1 MAPVLERLAEANAK
15 KLRIVKVDANQ
26 NRAWAAEEKIHSVPT
41 IQFYRKGIKVK
52 EFSGAYPESVL
63 QEQINQLSGS
73 GNVKKDK
80 DGNSV
85 VPAIQ
90 PMPKEWLPPGVKPQ

>member
-26 NRAWAAEEKIHSVPT
+26 NRAWAAEEKIRSEPT
-41 IQFYRKGIKVK
+41 IQFYRKGIQ
-52 EFSGAYPESVL
+52 EEESSGAYPESVL